1 MTPFMPC
8 ALWLVQTYR
17 YFPFFV
23 NFREKVTLPAVLDLK
38 PLPTTLCGT
47 EPLHD
52 HLTVVPFLTRR
63 VLGENFRPRTPT
75 FLVAA
80 NAMVADMASAAVRA
94 ATTIR
99 VMSFRTGSSFLGR
112 DRGGLLLIGA
122 GSLAIRRPPCTPRGR
137 RSPAA

>member
-8 ALWLVQTYR
+8 ALWMVQTYR
-17 YFPFFV
+17 YVPFFV

-52 HLTVVPFLTRR
+52 QRTVVPRLTLT
-63 VLGENFRPRTPT
+63 VLGENDRPRTPT
-75 FLVAA
+75 FLVAP
-80 NAMVADMASAAVRA
+80 NATADRENAAVRA

-99 VMSFRTGSSFLGR
+99 AMSFRK
-112 DRGGLLLIGA
+112 GA
-122 GSLAIRRPPCTPRGR
+122 P
-137 RSPAA
+137 